1 MLKQNLPGRPS
12 FLSLVVKNKLQ
23 KVPGKMYLRNE
34 LINLRSTLLKI
45 LALTDH
51 FSSPKG
57 QFITNSAPV
66 FNRAFYPKSI

>member
-1 MLKQNLPGRPS
+1 
-12 FLSLVVKNKLQ
+12 
-23 KVPGKMYLRNE
+23 MYLRNE

-45 LALTDH
+45 LAFTDH

-66 FNRAFYPKSI
+66 FARAFTQNRFESINYNYYTP